1 MLQRFCVEDYG
12 VICLPM
18 GIYTPSATRHHEAAA
33 RTSVAEQNLQL
44 ILANRGKQ
52 RGTWLPHSAQKVYL
66 YALHEV
72 QVSLRA
78 VCDLE
83 DFNRATAA
91 RHDSVGAHGVVSAFL
106 TAADVKPV
114 LQHCAHVTMSS

>member
-12 VICLPM
+12 VVCLSM
-18 GIYTPSATRHHEAAA
+18 SIYTPSATRHHEAAA
-33 RTSVAEQNLQL
+33 RAPVTKQNLQL
-44 ILANRGKQ
+44 ILANWGKQ

-72 QVSLRA
+72 QVSLRT

-83 DFNRATAA
+83 DFNRVTAA
-91 RHDSVGAHGVVSAFL
+91 RHDSAGAHGVVSAFL

-114 LQHCAHVTMSS
+114 LQHCAYVTIPS